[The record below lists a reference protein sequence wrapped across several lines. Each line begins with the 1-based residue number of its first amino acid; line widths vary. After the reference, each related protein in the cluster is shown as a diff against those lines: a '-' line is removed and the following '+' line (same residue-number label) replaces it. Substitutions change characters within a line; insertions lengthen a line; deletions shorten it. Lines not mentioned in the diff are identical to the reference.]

1 MGGTTSESR
10 TETQTKVQPLAEGTG
25 GATLLVFATVM
36 EAKAALGGWAEQRAV
51 GEVERSAGTWTVVRG
66 VREAV
71 DVLVTGVGK
80 ANAAGAVAAVLS
92 RDRSRYGL
100 VLSAGIGGL
109 LPGEAGAGLK
119 LADAVIADACLF
131 ADEGIAFT
139 DGTFE
144 DLASRGFGPE
154 KPTAPGAD
162 ASRWAGVKYRVDD
175 AVRARLSVAGGAVR
189 SIAAV
194 STCSGNDAL
203 AKAIAQRTGAAVE
216 AMEGAAVALSAWR
229 FGVAMGEIRTI
240 SNTTGDRE
248 KQVWE
253 MRPALERLNAVL
265 GRVFAR

>member
-1 MGGTTSESR
+1 MGGTTSETR
-10 TETQTKVQPLAEGTG
+10 TETQPMPQPLAEGTG

-51 GEVERSAGTWTVVRG
+51 GEVERSAGTWSVVRG
-66 VREAV
+66 MGESV
-71 DVLVTGVGK
+71 DVLITGVGK
-80 ANAAGAVAAVLS
+80 ANAAGAVSAVLS

-109 LPGEAGAGLK
+109 LPGDASAGLK
-119 LADAVIADACLF
+119 LADAVIADSCVF
-131 ADEGIAFT
+131 ADEGIAFP

-154 KPTAPGAD
+154 KPIAPGID
-162 ASRWAGVKYRVDD
+162 ASLWQGVKYRVD
-175 AVRARLSVAGGAVR
+175 ASVRTRLGVAGGTAR
-189 SIAAV
+189 SIATV
-194 STCSGNDAL
+194 STCSGCDAL
-203 AKAIAQRTGAAVE
+203 AKAIATRTCAAVE

-253 MRPALERLNAVL
+253 MRPALEQLNAVL
-265 GRVFAR
+265 GRVFTR